1 MLVWS
6 NEPVETS
13 RQAAPSGTPSTL
25 GPYAVVGRWH
35 NEAGGQVLCGR
46 DGAGSEAEL
55 VLMAPGP
62 GSDAAARD
70 RFAAAAEDL
79 SREYPGRVLSVDTSG
94 PIAWTALTPGS
105 GPSMAGL
112 LLSACAPPGSDA
124 APAAG
129 PEFSPHWSRSGAAY
143 PAVAA
148 PVAAPAITPS
158 GRTGWRKWW
167 WLALIAIGVLLLLVL
182 LSSCWPQQGVG
193 TQPGPTGSPT
203 SPGGSPAPPSSTG
216 PPTTGPGPSGTGG
229 TPAPGESAAGEPAP
243 EQPLAQGPVV
253 SGPVFT
259 DEETVELRLDG
270 LPFPF
275 RVPAGWECVR
285 SDSPPSVIYLC
296 MDAAA
301 VSERPEVKASAG
313 FIEVTSCDGVCDDR
327 EWALLRALRGED
339 PGWQL
344 VDEGTALAEDI
355 DPAGPTF
362 QRIRMSR
369 IYDPAGGEE
378 PTTHVYAE
386 FVAAPENYD
395 DVRKI
400 VNDIRANTP

>member
-1 MLVWS
+1 VWS

-13 RQAAPSGTPSTL
+13 RQAAPSGTPSSL

-35 NEAGGQVLCGR
+35 TEAGGQVLSGR
-46 DGAGSEAEL
+46 DGAGGEAEL

-62 GSDAAARD
+62 GSDAASRD

-79 SREYPGRVLSVDTSG
+79 SRQHPGRVLSVNTSG

-105 GPSMAGL
+105 GPSLAGPL
-112 LLSACAPPGSDA
+112 LRACIPPGSDA

-143 PAVAA
+143 PAVGA
-148 PVAAPAITPS
+148 PLAAPASTPEGRS
-158 GRTGWRKWW
+158 GWKRWW
-167 WLALIAIGVLLLLVL
+167 WLGLVTLGVLLLLVL
-182 LSSCWPQQGVG
+182 LSSCWPRGDGGQ
-193 TQPGPTGSPT
+193 QPGPTGNPT
-203 SPGGSPAPPSSTG
+203 SPGASPAPTPSSTG
-216 PPTTGPGPSGTGG
+216 PPSTGPNPSGTDGS
-229 TPAPGESAAGEPAP
+229 PSPGESAAGEPAP
-243 EQPLAQGPVV
+243 QQPLAQGPVV

-259 DEETVELRLDG
+259 DEETVELRLEG

-285 SDSPPSVIYLC
+285 SDSPPSVLYLC

-301 VSERPEVKASAG
+301 VSARPEIKASAG
-313 FIEVTSCDGVCDDR
+313 FIEVTPCDEVCDDL
-327 EWALLRALRGED
+327 EWALLRALRSEE
-339 PGWQL
+339 PGWRL
-344 VDEGTALAEDI
+344 VDEGTVVAEDT
-355 DPAGPTF
+355 DPVAPTF

-369 IYDPAGGEE
+369 VYDPAGGEE

-395 DVRKI
+395 DARKI